1 MIDGI
6 VGKDN
11 RAGSFINRTSL
22 VTAVY
27 DDDREWSA
35 LTVLKRLPL
44 VFGSQFI
51 WNCIE
56 TNIDRMILDVYVLIR
71 TAVSIEYILLTENN
85 TIILKDNVLRVMRQ
99 QFMLKCVRLE
109 VLQYF
114 EVTKIIMSVPRK
126 RIQTKRGIET
136 QMPIFRVPVIT
147 KILSCIYDAPAP
159 QGFHGART
167 SAALTK
173 HCGIACRA
181 PSINTTH

>member
-22 VTAVY
+22 VTAIY

-71 TAVSIEYILLTENN
+71 TAVSIEYISLTENN
-85 TIILKDNVLRVMRQ
+85 TMVLKDNVCNEATIYAQMR
-99 QFMLKCVRLE
+99 
-109 VLQYF
+109 
-114 EVTKIIMSVPRK
+114 
-126 RIQTKRGIET
+126 
-136 QMPIFRVPVIT
+136 
-147 KILSCIYDAPAP
+147 
-159 QGFHGART
+159 
-167 SAALTK
+167 
-173 HCGIACRA
+173 
-181 PSINTTH
+181 